1 MILNARRLKV
11 VMFEGF
17 PSFGTKAFV
26 ICCVT
31 TEDGNT
37 PGLAVEL
44 TSSDVSLSIFYHG
57 FCYGK
62 FNDQP
67 VEDAQR
73 RAFAAVKV
81 S

>member
-11 VMFEGF
+11 VMVEGF

-26 ICCVT
+26 ICFC
-31 TEDGNT
+31 DHRRQQHSWFGRRA
-37 PGLAVEL
+37 G
-44 TSSDVSLSIFYHG
+44 SDVSSIFYHG
-57 FCYGK
+57 FCYENW
-62 FNDQP
+62 FDDQP